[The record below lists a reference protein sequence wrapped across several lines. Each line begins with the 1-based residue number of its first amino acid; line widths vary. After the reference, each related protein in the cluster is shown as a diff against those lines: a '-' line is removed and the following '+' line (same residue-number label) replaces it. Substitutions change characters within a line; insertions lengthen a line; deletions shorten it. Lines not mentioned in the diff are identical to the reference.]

1 MILDFSQKNL
11 SVVFEITQDNI
22 VALRHLSCNGVGR
35 EREKRLPHCNVADL
49 QVSGGNTFDLHFAKH
64 TGTSGGKHLR
74 YVSHKSEP
82 WTLGTK
88 LEFLLTDGQ
97 LEVTAHYQLYTD
109 IAAVRAWCTVKNVS
123 DKPIGIEYLSSF
135 SYTGFDDGERSPN
148 EKLRVYIPH
157 NTWMHEMNWKEY
169 SLSELGYERG
179 WNVSGKRV
187 MVSNTGTWSSKE
199 HLPMGAVRNTETE
212 NTMLWQIENNGSWHW
227 ELGDLSDMMYLKIS
241 GPTEQENRWFKEMKP
256 GECFEGVKACVA
268 LGSTFDAS
276 LAEMTKYRRTIAK
289 RNDADASLPVIF
301 NDFHNCLRSNPTEET
316 SLPLIDKAAE
326 VGAEYYVMDAGW
338 YADGTWWNTVGE
350 WQPVASRFPHG
361 IKYVF
366 DYVRQKGMI
375 PGIWLE
381 PESMG
386 IRCPLAAEWED
397 GCFLMRHGKRVADRG
412 RYFLDF
418 RHPRVR
424 EYMMG
429 VIDRVVTEYGVGYI
443 KFDYNVDGG
452 SGTEINSDSFG
463 DGLLQHTRAVLDWYD
478 EISRKYP
485 DLIMESCSSG
495 GLRMDYGMLSHLH
508 MQSLTDQER
517 YRGIAQVASAASAAV
532 LPEQAAVWAS
542 PLKEHDADAVSMD
555 MASALLQRIHLSG
568 ETAWLSDETFD
579 LVKEAI
585 ATYKSIRSDIP
596 KAIPFY
602 PVGMPQYGAPWLCS
616 AYRYPDCIRMTVWRM
631 AGEDDT
637 LCIPLDGAGDKVKLL
652 YPSAS
657 DCKASVQNGAVAV
670 TLPRK
675 YSAIVLEINEH

>member
-1 MILDFSQKNL
+1 MILDFSTPNL
-11 SVVFEITQDNI
+11 SLIFEITNDNI
-22 VALRHLSCNGVGR
+22 PALRHISCNGVGR
-35 EREKRLPHCNVADL
+35 EREKKLPYCNIADL

-64 TGTSGGKHLR
+64 TGTSGGRHLR

-82 WTLGTK
+82 CALGTK

-97 LEVTAHYQLYTD
+97 LEVTVHYQLYTN
-109 IAAVRAWCTVKNVS
+109 IAAVRAWCAVKNVS
-123 DKPIGIEYLSSF
+123 EKPIGLEYLSSF
-135 SYTGFDDGERSPN
+135 CYAGFDDGERTPN

-157 NTWMHEMNWKEY
+157 NAWMREMNWKEY
-169 SLSELGYERG
+169 TLSELGYERG

-187 MVSNTGTWSSKE
+187 AVSNTGTWSSKE

-212 NTMLWQIENNGSWHW
+212 NTMLWQIESNGSWHW
-227 ELGDLSDMMYLKIS
+227 ELGDLSNMMYLKIS
-241 GPTEQENRWFKEMKP
+241 GPTEQENQWYKELKP

-268 LGSTFDAS
+268 LGSTFDAA

-289 RNDADASLPVIF
+289 RGGQDAVLPVIF
-301 NDFHNCLRSNPTEET
+301 NDFNNCLRSNPTEET

-326 VGAEYYVMDAGW
+326 AGAEYYVMDAGW
-338 YADGTWWNTVGE
+338 YADGTWWDTVGE

-386 IRCPLAAEWED
+386 IRCPLADQWED
-397 GCFLMRHGKRVADRG
+397 ACFFMRHGKRVADRG

-418 RHPRVR
+418 RHPHVR
-424 EYMMG
+424 AYMTG

-452 SGTEINSDSFG
+452 SGTEIHSDSYG
-463 DGLLQHTRAVLDWYD
+463 DGLLQHTRALLDWFD
-478 EISRKYP
+478 SISQKYP

-495 GLRMDYGMLSHLH
+495 GMRMDYAMLSQLHL
-508 MQSLTDQER
+508 QSLSDQEH
-517 YRGIAQVASAASAAV
+517 YRENAYVAAAASAAV
-532 LPEQAAVWAS
+532 LPEQAAVWAY
-542 PLKEHDADAVSMD
+542 PLKTEDADAVSMN
-555 MASALLQRIHLSG
+555 MANALLQRIHLSG
-568 ETAWLSDETFD
+568 ETAWLSDEMFA

-585 ATYKSIRSDIP
+585 AVYKSVRSDIP

-602 PVGMPQYGAPWLCS
+602 PIGIPQYGAPWLCS
-616 AYRYPDCIRMTVWRM
+616 AYRYPSCIRMTVWRM
-631 AGEDDT
+631 DGDTDT
-637 LCIPLDGAGDKVKLL
+637 LKIPLEQPIGKVKLL
-652 YPSAS
+652 YPFTSN
-657 DCKASVQNGAVAV
+657 CKLAAKNDSVAV

-675 YSAIVLEINEH
+675 YSAIVLEIN